1 MRTFNQML
9 AAIRKTDEAL
19 REAVSE
25 TAAYIM
31 LQYHKNGR
39 KADGAGLPY
48 RAQFVAALPDW
59 LQKEAAKWALDSGK
73 RIAEMSEREAA
84 MRADAFVGT
93 AFASQEDKRRIA
105 KENREARKA
114 LKTAAGAE
122 QVESK
127 GVDTPEAPEA
137 SQEATDA
144 PEGLE
149 LLRNALI
156 TNEGDMI
163 ELTMEESAELVQ
175 ILMGMRGAITLL
187 RAA

>member
-1 MRTFNQML
+1 MRTFTQML
-9 AAIRKTDEAL
+9 AAIRRSDDAL
-19 REAVSE
+19 REAVAE
-25 TAAYIM
+25 TASYIL

-48 RAQFVAALPDW
+48 RAQFVAALPAW
-59 LQKEAAKWALDSGK
+59 LQKEAAKWSLDSGK
-73 RIAEMSEREAA
+73 RLPEMSEREAA

-114 LKTAAGAE
+114 LKEAAGAA
-122 QVESK
+122 QVEAK
-127 GVDTPEAPEA
+127 GDTTTAAPEA
-137 SQEATDA
+137 IQEAE
-144 PEGLE
+144 EGLE

-156 TNEGDMI
+156 TNEGDLI

-175 ILMGMRGAITLL
+175 ILMGMRGAVTLL